1 MPSTGGALRTVLIDA
16 NIAGITGVFRD
27 FAPPSQAH
35 PYITYS
41 DEISNIPVLIGDGFA
56 LTRNKMV
63 QVDLWQDR
71 AIENVDLIDDVI
83 SALDGVGQI
92 DATKSVFRVR
102 VSNVVRIVST
112 TDSVVHHAVTLDIY
126 QRS

>member
-1 MPSTGGALRTVLIDA
+1 
-16 NIAGITGVFRD
+16 
-27 FAPPSQAH
+27 
-35 PYITYS
+35 
-41 DEISNIPVLIGDGFA
+41 
-56 LTRNKMV
+56 LTRNKIV

-71 AIENVDLIDDVI
+71 ASENVDLIDYVV

-92 DATKSVFRVR
+92 DTAKSVFRVR

-112 TDSVVHHAVTLDIY
+112 ADSVVHHAITLDIY

>member
-27 FAPPSQAH
+27 FAPPSQAQ

-71 AIENVDLIDDVI
+71 STENVDLIDDVI

-112 TDSVVHHAVTLDIY
+112 TDSVVHHAITLDIY

>member
-1 MPSTGGALRTVLIDA
+1 MPSTGGALRAVLIDA
-16 NIAGITGVFRD
+16 NIAGITGIFRD
-27 FAPPSQAH
+27 FAPPSQAQ

-56 LTRNKMV
+56 LTRNKIV

-71 AIENVDLIDDVI
+71 ASENVDLIDDVI

-102 VSNVVRIVST
+102 VSNIVRIVST
-112 TDSVVHHAVTLDIY
+112 ADSVVHHAITLDIY

>member
-1 MPSTGGALRTVLIDA
+1 MPSVGGALRTVLVGA
-16 NIAGITGVFRD
+16 NITGITGVFRD
-27 FAPPSQAH
+27 FAPPGQTQ

-41 DEISNIPVLIGDGFA
+41 DEISNVPVLIGDGLA
-56 LTRNKMV
+56 MTRNKMV

-71 AIENVDLIDDVI
+71 VLESVDLIDSVVA
-83 SALDGVGQI
+83 ALDGVGQI
-92 DATKSVFRVR
+92 DSTKSVFRVR

-112 TDSVVHHAVTLDIY
+112 TDSVVHHAITLDIY